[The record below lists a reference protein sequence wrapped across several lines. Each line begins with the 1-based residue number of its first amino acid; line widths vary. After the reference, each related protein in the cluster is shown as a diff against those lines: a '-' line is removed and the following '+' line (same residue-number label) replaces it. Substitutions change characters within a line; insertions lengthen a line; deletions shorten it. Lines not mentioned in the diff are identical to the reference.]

1 MSEADEEQLDFF
13 LMANLRPVTTGLPMV
28 VWVSERGLA
37 RHDVRVKVSTVHGP
51 RVQYAN
57 MATVAVRPAP
67 RLVAGQLSA
76 ADLQAVS
83 EWIRLNEAALVAY
96 WDSQID
102 TAELIQRLRP
112 LSTPVP
118 P

>member
-1 MSEADEEQLDFF
+1 MRTSAAGSCTRSRDW
-13 LMANLRPVTTGLPMV
+13 R
-28 VWVSERGLA
+28 VSERGLD

-51 RVQYAN
+51 WVQYAN
-57 MATVAVRPAP
+57 TATVAVRSVP

-83 EWIRLNEAALVAY
+83 EWIWLNEAALVAY
-96 WDSQID
+96 WDCQID

-112 LSTPVP
+112 LSPPVP

>member
-1 MSEADEEQLDFF
+1 
-13 LMANLRPVTTGLPMV
+13 
-28 VWVSERGLA
+28 
-37 RHDVRVKVSTVHGP
+37 
-51 RVQYAN
+51 VQYAN

-67 RLVAGQLSA
+67 RLVASQLSA
-76 ADLQAVS
+76 GGLHAVS
-83 EWIRLNEAALVAY
+83 GWIRLNEAALVAY

-112 LSTPVP
+112 LSPPVP

>member
-1 MSEADEEQLDFF
+1 M
-13 LMANLRPVTTGLPMV
+13 
-28 VWVSERGLA
+28 
-37 RHDVRVKVSTVHGP
+37 VHGP
-51 RVQYAN
+51 RVQHAN
-57 MATVAVRPAP
+57 IATIAVRLAP
-67 RLVAGQLSA
+67 RLVAGQLPA

-96 WDSQID
+96 WDCQID

-112 LSTPVP
+112 LSAPVP